1 MAANPSSTSVATIS
15 ATSVGVPLESTRPQ
29 ILTLDE
35 PLDKS
40 TSSFQE
46 WSMLKRLQ
54 PCLAAMA
61 LRMAISKPHLTLGK
75 SEDGCTI
82 GKEINRKELH

>member
-1 MAANPSSTSVATIS
+1 M
-15 ATSVGVPLESTRPQ
+15 GVPLESTRPQ
-29 ILTLDE
+29 ILTLDD
-35 PLDKS
+35 PLDIS
-40 TSSFQE
+40 PSFQE

-82 GKEINRKELH
+82 GKELNHKELY